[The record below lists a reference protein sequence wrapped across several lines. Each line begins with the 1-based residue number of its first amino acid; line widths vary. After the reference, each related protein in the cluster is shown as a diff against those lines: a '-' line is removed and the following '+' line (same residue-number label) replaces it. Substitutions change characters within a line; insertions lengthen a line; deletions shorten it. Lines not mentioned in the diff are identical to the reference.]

1 MDGTRALPRAA
12 LLSWVVSLRYTSIP
26 LSQLR
31 EANMFTRNFLLTA
44 GMLLTLAGCMTD
56 ATVEL
61 TKAPFDATTDLTG
74 GTSGATREFLDPTTE
89 FTSSTTPGAL
99 TDGRL
104 LRAKAK
110 ATVFAT
116 HTHANLRVDIA
127 RGQGEYLASLA
138 SLTGVSAD
146 RWTDLQTTLTQS
158 YPALFDQQLTP
169 IQSAKLVVDLAW
181 AQGYGIG
188 VPAR

>member
-1 MDGTRALPRAA
+1 MIITRFAL
-12 LLSWVVSLRYTSIP
+12 IP
-26 LSQLR
+26 G
-31 EANMFTRNFLLTA
+31 FLLT
-44 GMLLTLAGCMTD
+44 LTGCMTN

>member
-1 MDGTRALPRAA
+1 MMTTRFVL
-12 LLSWVVSLRYTSIP
+12 IP
-26 LSQLR
+26 GL
-31 EANMFTRNFLLTA
+31 
-44 GMLLTLAGCMTD
+44 LLTLGGCMTD

>member
-1 MDGTRALPRAA
+1 
-12 LLSWVVSLRYTSIP
+12 
-26 LSQLR
+26 
-31 EANMFTRNFLLTA
+31 MFTRNFLLTA

-188 VPAR
+188 VPAK